1 VSNLL
6 IQMFSLHSAHLRGRL
21 SVLYG
26 FLIIANLAAWA
37 WAFCSCREHPSLLGT
52 AFLAYCL
59 GMRHAVDADH
69 IAAID
74 NVTRKLIQD
83 GGRPIGV
90 GFWFAFGHSTVVFLA
105 TLAIALT
112 TLGLPLD
119 FDSWFASWKGIGATV
134 RTSIATSFLFVVA
147 ALNLVILADI
157 WKTFRRVRKDG
168 GCDVA
173 ALQNRGG
180 VLAKIF
186 QPLFR
191 LVTRDWH
198 MLLLGFLF
206 ALGFDTVTEI
216 GLLGISGAQAGQG
229 MSIWLIMV
237 FPVLFAAGMALID
250 TTDGVLMLGAY
261 NWAFVKP
268 ARKLHYNLVITAVSV
283 AVASAVGGVQ
293 ALGLVGGRFG
303 WQGGFWDTIGGL
315 NDHFNEI
322 GFAIVGV
329 FIIAWIVS
337 LTMYRY
343 ARVDELEPIA
353 LREMSI
359 CGRLGADIGLPRDRR
374 RGRSEQTR

>member
-1 VSNLL
+1 MAVGSSMSKLL
-6 IQMFSLHSAHLRGRL
+6 IQMFGLHDVHLRSRL
-21 SVLYG
+21 AVLYG

-37 WAFCSCREHPSLLGT
+37 WAFCSCREHPALLGT

-83 GGRPIGV
+83 GGRPISV
-90 GFWFAFGHSTVVFLA
+90 GFWFAFGHSSVVVLA
-105 TLAIALT
+105 TLAVALV

-119 FDSWFASWKGIGATV
+119 FDSWFGPWKDIGATIRSSV
-134 RTSIATSFLFVVA
+134 AASFLLMVA
-147 ALNLVILADI
+147 ALNLLILADI
-157 WKTFRRVRKDG
+157 WKTFRRVRKNGARVDEEN
-168 GCDVA
+168 D
-173 ALQNRGG
+173 ALQNPGG
-180 VLAKIF
+180 ALAKMF
-186 QPLFR
+186 RPLFG

-206 ALGFDTVTEI
+206 ALGFDTATEV

-229 MSIWLIMV
+229 MSIWVIMV
-237 FPVLFAAGMALID
+237 FPVLFAAGMALVD

-268 ARKLHYNLVITAVSV
+268 ARKLHYNLIITAVSV
-283 AVASAVGGVQ
+283 AVAGVVGGVQ
-293 ALGLVGGRFG
+293 VLGLVGDRFTRQG
-303 WQGGFWDTIGGL
+303 WFWDTIRNI

-329 FIIAWIVS
+329 FILAWIGSLAISRYSPIHELGLAAKRDSKVS
-337 LTMYRY
+337 AKGST
-343 ARVDELEPIA
+343 
-353 LREMSI
+353 
-359 CGRLGADIGLPRDRR
+359 
-374 RGRSEQTR
+374 T